1 MRIILFI
8 KRFDPDSGIPPFSQ
22 SFELE
27 VESTERL
34 LDALLRI
41 VRTKDPTLALRKSCG
56 HGVCGSDAMLVNG
69 RERLACKTLIKDVA
83 DKDGDVIVVE
93 PLRNLPVRKDLCVD
107 FERFF
112 ERYRAVKPYFVA
124 GEDRPEGE
132 RERLQTPAERG
143 IIEEATRCILC
154 AACQSACPVV
164 GSGKPFLGPAAVVQ
178 AFRFDDDSRDRGFEE
193 RLPALDRPDGAWPC
207 DDKLACTRVCPRG
220 IPVTKL
226 ISETKKK
233 ITHHRMRQG
242 EKVNDK

>member
-1 MRIILFI
+1 MRIIIFI
-8 KRFDPDSGIPPFSQ
+8 RRFDPDSGAPPFSQ
-22 SFELE
+22 PFELE

-107 FERFF
+107 FEPFFDRF
-112 ERYRAVKPYFVA
+112 RAVMPYFMA
-124 GEDRPEGE
+124 GEGSLEE
-132 RERLQTPAERG
+132 EKERLQTPEERRAF
-143 IIEEATRCILC
+143 EEATRCILC
-154 AACQSACPVV
+154 AACRSACPVV
-164 GSGKPFLGPAAVVQ
+164 GAGKPFLGPAAVVQ
-178 AFRFDDDSRDRGFEE
+178 AFRFNEDSRDRGFEA

-207 DDKLACTRVCPRG
+207 DNKLACTRVCPRV
-220 IPVTKL
+220 IPVTKS
-226 ISETKKK
+226 INETKRK
-233 ITHHRMRQG
+233 ITHHRMRRG
-242 EKVNDK
+242 ETVNDK